1 VLEEIDESC
10 FWIELLVESGLIG
23 QQKVAKLQSE
33 GNELCAIMM
42 SSRKTARQNSRKCK
56 PPDNRLDFEDPP
68 LAIK

>member
-33 GNELCAIMM
+33 ANELCAIMM
-42 SSRKTARQNSRKCK
+42 SSRKTARQNSRKCR
-56 PPDNRLDFEDPP
+56 PPDNRLHFEDPP